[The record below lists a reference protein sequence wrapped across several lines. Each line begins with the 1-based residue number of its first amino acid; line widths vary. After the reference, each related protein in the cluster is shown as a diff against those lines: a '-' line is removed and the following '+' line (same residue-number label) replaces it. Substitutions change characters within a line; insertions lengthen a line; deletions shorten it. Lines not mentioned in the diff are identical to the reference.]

1 MITIED
7 KTNWLR
13 LSEKAIQGEG
23 LEREEALAVLE
34 SHDDELLA
42 VLDAAFRVR
51 LHVHG
56 REVRLHV
63 LRNAKSGTCLENC
76 AFCSQSVGVD
86 SGIQR
91 YKLQTV
97 EELVEG
103 GREAHDR
110 QAFRYCMATATRGP
124 SDRDLDVICQAV
136 EEIRRDVP
144 IEICTSLGLLTDE
157 QAGRLARA
165 GVNRFNH
172 NLETSRDYFPK
183 ICSTHTYDDRVATVR
198 SAKKAGMEVCCG
210 GIIGMGESLCDRVE
224 LAFALRELE
233 VDSLPVN
240 FFDPRPG
247 TPLAH
252 VPRPSPAECLRALAM
267 FRLVN
272 PRTEIRMAGG
282 REVNLR
288 HLQPLALY
296 PANSMFTE
304 GYLTTPG
311 QGYERD
317 RAMIEEAGFIVAE
330 LSAAGS

>member
-1 MITIED
+1 MIASEEQQ
-7 KTNWLR
+7 NWLR
-13 LSEKAIQGEG
+13 LAEKARRGET

-34 SHDDELLA
+34 SQDDELLA

-51 LHVHG
+51 LHGHG

-97 EELVEG
+97 EQLVEG
-103 GREAHDR
+103 AREAHDR
-110 QAFRYCMATATRGP
+110 QAFRYCMATASRGP
-124 SDRDLDVICQAV
+124 SDGELEVICKAV
-136 EEIRRDVP
+136 EEIRHDVP
-144 IEICTSLGLLTDE
+144 IEICTSLGLLTEE
-157 QAGRLARA
+157 QAARLAHA
-165 GVNRFNH
+165 GVHRFNH

-183 ICSTHTYDDRVATVR
+183 ICSTHTYDDRVATIR
-198 SAKKAGMEVCCG
+198 AAKKAGMDVCCG
-210 GIIGMGESLCDRVE
+210 GIIGMGETLRDRVE
-224 LAFALRELE
+224 LAFALKDLD
-233 VDSLPVN
+233 VDSIPVN

-252 VPRPSPAECLRALAM
+252 VPRPSPVECLKALAM

-272 PRTEIRMAGG
+272 PKTEIRMAGG

-296 PANSMFTE
+296 AANSMFTE
-304 GYLTTPG
+304 GYLTTAG

-317 RAMIEEAGFIVAE
+317 RAMIEEAGFVVVE
-330 LSAAGS
+330 WSAAGG